1 MDIKYVL
8 VLLNISL
15 MFIIMIILYCR
26 EKFKTKKL
34 RQEFESLRESL
45 KKTQESSDVENKI
58 RQLKE
63 KADSIINDT
72 KDSVTSN
79 FNTLSN
85 RKIMEFE
92 EYANQLFE
100 KLEISHKEVVFLYDM
115 LNDKSES
122 IKVQFSKLQEAQ
134 ASVNE
139 TLDRASNMITKDS
152 SIDDIEVVEKEEF
165 KDVLEFCKTIS
176 DNDENIINSDTENT
190 NEEVQIPVREK
201 DSDYQVQNEKIIKL
215 YSLGYSTKEISK
227 KLGIGIGEVSLV
239 NNLYKNRVTV

>member
-1 MDIKYVL
+1 MNVKYIL
-8 VLLNISL
+8 ILLNITL

-26 EKFKTKKL
+26 EKSKTKKL
-34 RQEFESLRESL
+34 RQEFESLREAL
-45 KKTQESSDVENKI
+45 QKTQENTDVENKI
-58 RQLKE
+58 RLLKD
-63 KADSIINDT
+63 KADSIISDT
-72 KDSVTSN
+72 KDSVTNSI
-79 FNTLSN
+79 NTLSN

-100 KLEISHKEVVFLYDM
+100 KIEISHKEVVFLYDM

-122 IKVQFSKLQEAQ
+122 IKVQFAKLQEAQ

-139 TLDRASNMITKDS
+139 TLANVNNMVTTDS

-176 DNDENIINSDTENT
+176 DNDDKIINSDTEDT
-190 NEEVQIPVREK
+190 YEEVQIPVKEN

-227 KLGIGIGEVSLV
+227 KLGIGIGEVVLV
-239 NNLYKNRVTV
+239 NNLYKNRVMV

>member
-1 MDIKYVL
+1 MNVKYIL
-8 VLLNISL
+8 ILLNITL

-26 EKFKTKKL
+26 EKSKTKKL

-45 KKTQESSDVENKI
+45 QKTQENTDVENKI
-58 RQLKE
+58 RLLKD
-63 KADSIINDT
+63 KADSIISDT
-72 KDSVTSN
+72 KDSVTNSI
-79 FNTLSN
+79 NTLSN

-100 KLEISHKEVVFLYDM
+100 KIEISHKEVVFLYDM

-122 IKVQFSKLQEAQ
+122 IKVQFAKLQEAQ

-139 TLDRASNMITKDS
+139 TLAKVNNMVTTDS

-176 DNDENIINSDTENT
+176 DNDDKIINSDTEDT
-190 NEEVQIPVREK
+190 YEEVQIPVKEN

-227 KLGIGIGEVSLV
+227 KLGIGIGEVALV
-239 NNLYKNRVTV
+239 NNLYKNRVMV